1 MIVTVYTTPDCSQC
15 NLTKNWLTK
24 NNVEFTTVDLS
35 QSPDDL
41 AAVRALGYA
50 SAPVIVVS
58 NGDPETDLHW
68 YGFRPDNLTRYTTPK
83 AAA

>member
-1 MIVTVYTTPDCSQC
+1 MIVTVYTTPNCQQC
-15 NLTKNWLTK
+15 NMTKRWLTK
-24 NNVEFTTVDLS
+24 NNVPYDTVDLS

-50 SAPVIVVS
+50 AAPVVIVS

-68 YGFRPDNLTRYTTPK
+68 FGFNPTFLQRYALPK
-83 AAA
+83 AVA

>member
-1 MIVTVYTTPDCSQC
+1 MTVTIYTTPNCQQC
-15 NLTKNWLTK
+15 NMTKRWLDK
-24 NNVEFTTVDLS
+24 NNVPYSTVDLS
-35 QSPDDL
+35 ESPDDL

-50 SAPVIVVS
+50 SAPVVIVS

-68 YGFRPDNLTRYTTPK
+68 FGFRPDNLTRYTL